1 MQAKIEHICLIV
13 SDYLEKLQQKFSIMN
28 YLDIGISIILVWAF
42 YSGFKKGLI
51 YMLFSFIS
59 IIIGLYAAIH
69 FSYLT
74 IDKLGNYIDK
84 DPAQLKIIGYILT
97 FIIVFG
103 LMYLVGKILDK
114 LLSAVA
120 LGFVNKLGG
129 GALSVAI
136 KVVILSLFFWLFD
149 QANQTYPIVKQETLD
164 ESTLYRPIKDMAPV
178 ILVNLKNLKNSKV
191 LKKLKE
197 EKLKLEQ
204 RKDSL

>member
-1 MQAKIEHICLIV
+1 
-13 SDYLEKLQQKFSIMN
+13 MN
-28 YLDIGISIILVWAF
+28 YFDIIISIILVWAF

-59 IIIGLYAAIH
+59 IIVGLYAAIH

-74 IDKLGNYIDK
+74 IDKLGTYFDK
-84 DPAQLKIIGYILT
+84 DPAQLKIMAYILT

-120 LGFVNKLGG
+120 LGFVNKLAG

-136 KVVILSLFFWLFD
+136 KVIVLSLFFWLFD
-149 QANQTYPIVKQETLD
+149 QGNQIYPIVKPETMNQ
-164 ESTLYRPIKDMAPV
+164 SMLYNPIKNLSPV
-178 ILVNLKNLKNSKV
+178 ILVNI
-191 LKKLKE
+191 KKLKNNKTLQKIK
-197 EKLKLEQ
+197 EKELDLRQ
-204 RKDSL
+204 QPKDSF